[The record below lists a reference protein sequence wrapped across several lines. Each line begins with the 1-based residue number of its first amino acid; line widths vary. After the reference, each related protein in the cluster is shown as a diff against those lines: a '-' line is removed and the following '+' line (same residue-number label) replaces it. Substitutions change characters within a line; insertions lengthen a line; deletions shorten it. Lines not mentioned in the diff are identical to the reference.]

1 MPRIDIPGRGALLRQ
16 DMTLENLY
24 KVTISD
30 GDLVACRWLEGDQ
43 EMALTFSEYNEM
55 VMDFAAYLRRA
66 VVAMIGLGANPPEDA
81 VYPLLVADDDGQ
93 PVTGEHC
100 YVLHFDSGALPPVDA
115 FWSVTMY
122 DAEGYQVANELGRF
136 AIGDR
141 DALAFN
147 TSAPRQRKSTAA
159 AARLRRREI
168 SRRGPRRPIP

>member
-66 VVAMIGLGANPPEDA
+66 V
-81 VYPLLVADDDGQ
+81 
-93 PVTGEHC
+93 GEK
-100 YVLHFDSGALPPVDA
+100 
-115 FWSVTMY
+115 
-122 DAEGYQVANELGRF
+122 NKGRF
-136 AIGDR
+136 VAIQMKNTNPSRMNMRSGTLLLPGDEN
-141 DALAFN
+141 LYAFHPCDRATLHHFSS
-147 TSAPRQRKSTAA
+147 TSFSSRCLSVGRMSPRGG
-159 AARLRRREI
+159 LP
-168 SRRGPRRPIP
+168 RGGLP

>member
-66 VVAMIGLGANPPEDA
+66 VWEKNKRRFVAIQMINAQVDILGHRHPQANQTL
-81 VYPLLVADDDGQ
+81 YLLCG
-93 PVTGEHC
+93 
-100 YVLHFDSGALPPVDA
+100 
-115 FWSVTMY
+115 
-122 DAEGYQVANELGRF
+122 
-136 AIGDR
+136 
-141 DALAFN
+141 
-147 TSAPRQRKSTAA
+147 
-159 AARLRRREI
+159 
-168 SRRGPRRPIP
+168 